1 MYLFLS
7 PEDTV
12 QCQAQSVQSL
22 ISCLTVHFPLVD
34 KGGGTQLPSMS
45 ASQTSSHGIN
55 LVNHMSTFQKRL
67 TWNSKRIRKCQT
79 ASQAGGGS
87 IIL

>member
-1 MYLFLS
+1 MPGTKCTKSDLL
-7 PEDTV
+7 PH
-12 QCQAQSVQSL
+12 C
-22 ISCLTVHFPLVD
+22 PLPACRQGWGD
-34 KGGGTQLPSMS
+34 PAAIHQS

-79 ASQAGGGS
+79 ASQAGGGN

>member
-22 ISCLTVHFPLVD
+22 ISCLTVHFLLVD
-34 KGGGTQLPSMS
+34 KGGGTQLPS
-45 ASQTSSHGIN
+45 
-55 LVNHMSTFQKRL
+55 
-67 TWNSKRIRKCQT
+67 IRVLLKLQVMEL
-79 ASQAGGGS
+79 
-87 IIL
+87 I